1 MALRVNPA
9 WMSKMKSKIET
20 LGRIDCDP
28 DHIDEVISFNKATQW
43 LITRL
48 AEKRIPFKLKSLGA
62 GVKMVTT
69 IDVDKC
75 PYCNKKL

>member
-20 LGRIDCDP
+20 LGRIDSDS
-28 DHIDEVISFNKATQW
+28 DHINEIISFNKATQW